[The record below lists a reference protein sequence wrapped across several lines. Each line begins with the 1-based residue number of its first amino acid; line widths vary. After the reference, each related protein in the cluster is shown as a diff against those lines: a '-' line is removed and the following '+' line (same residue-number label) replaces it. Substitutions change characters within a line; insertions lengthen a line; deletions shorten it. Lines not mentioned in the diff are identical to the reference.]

1 MSHDAN
7 SIEARNKQIVQAA
20 FDRWAAGTGNLFE
33 DLAPDAKW
41 TIVGKT
47 PASRTYNSRQEF
59 TDLVIKP
66 FNARLVKPLVPKVRG
81 LYADGDMV
89 VAFFDAAGMAFDGK
103 PYEQTYTW
111 YLRMKDGKIVDAVA
125 FFCTA
130 TFNDFWSRIAPA
142 RGAGQ

>member
-1 MSHDAN
+1 MSHEAG

-20 FDRWAAGTGNLFE
+20 FDRWVAGTGNLFE

-47 PASRTYNSRQEF
+47 PASRTYNSKQEF

-89 VAFFDAAGMAFDGK
+89 VAFFDAAGMALDGK

-111 YLRMKDGKIVDAVA
+111 YLRMQDGKIVDVVA

-130 TFNDFWSRIAPA
+130 TFNDFWSRIQPA
-142 RGAGQ
+142 QSASQ